1 MLDRLEIQPLR
12 GPADADVAVPGSKSY
27 TNRALIV
34 AALADGKSQISG
46 ALQSED
52 THFMAEALRA
62 LNINVQSEGP
72 TFSVEGTGGR
82 IPASRGDLFIG
93 NSGTAARFL
102 TAALGLGRGT
112 YTLDGV
118 PRMRQR
124 PIQDLID
131 ALRPLGVEVQSKAEN
146 GCPPVVI
153 HASGIKGGQTSIAGS
168 WSSQYLSAILLAAPY
183 AQNDVEIQVKG
194 NLTSRPYIDIT
205 LDTMQEFG
213 VQVRNDSYEQFR
225 VVSGRHYAPTSY
237 VVEPDASNASYF
249 FAAAALT
256 SGRVKVLG
264 LTESSAQGDVG
275 FVGILEKMG
284 CTVSQTSDGTE
295 VRGPR
300 ELSGIDIDLNLMPD
314 TVPTLC
320 AIAPFASSPVCIRNV
335 ANLRIKETDRI
346 AALSTELQKLGARV
360 DVRPD
365 GLTVHPV
372 DRITSTELATYD
384 DHRMAMSLALVGL
397 VAPGIVIRN
406 PSCVEKTFP
415 SYFQVLGSLQN

>member
-1 MLDRLEIQPLR
+1 MSDRLEIQPLR

-62 LNINVQSEGP
+62 LNIDVQSEGP

-131 ALRPLGVEVQSKAEN
+131 ALRPLGVEVHSKAGN

-153 HASGIKGGQTSIAGS
+153 HASGIKGGQTSIVGS

-183 AQNDVEIQVKG
+183 AQNDVEIQVEG

-213 VQVRNDSYEQFR
+213 VQVRNDSYEQFK
-225 VVSGRHYAPTSY
+225 VVSGQHYAPTSY

-256 SGRVKVLG
+256 GGRVKVLG

-320 AIAPFASSPVCIRNV
+320 AIAPFASSPVCVRNV

-372 DRITSTELATYD
+372 DRITPTELATYD

-397 VAPGIVIRN
+397 VAPGIVIRD